1 MTVIITAPEVVSNG
15 AAKTF
20 AKMLS
25 ASLSYRMIDNQI
37 IASTDS
43 PFVLDVSTSEA
54 MNSEYAKKL
63 GTVADPEIHFDV
75 RSFNPGGGSNLDYLD
90 FIVFHAD
97 GVTNDSLND
106 ITVQML
112 SNFSE
117 AQELTLA
124 VDVMYA
130 NAYCALV
137 YDIPTIC
144 LVVNEG
150 SADLYRAAADEMAE
164 LVENLEVE

>member
-1 MTVIITAPEVVSNG
+1 MTVIITAPEVVTNG
-15 AAKTF
+15 AVKTF

-37 IASTDS
+37 IASTDNPS
-43 PFVLDVSTSEA
+43 VLDVSTSEA

-75 RSFNPGGGSNLDYLD
+75 RSFDPEGSNLEHLD
-90 FIVFHAD
+90 FLVFHAD

-124 VDVMYA
+124 VEAMYA

>member
-37 IASTDS
+37 IASTDNPS
-43 PFVLDVSTSEA
+43 VLDVSTSEA

-75 RSFNPGGGSNLDYLD
+75 RSFDPEGSNLDHFD
-90 FIVFHAD
+90 FLVFHAD
-97 GVTNDSLND
+97 AVTNDSLND
-106 ITVQML
+106 IIVQML

-124 VDVMYA
+124 VEAMYA